1 MKSITHIKSSTI
13 EDLRALPRPLVFT
26 NGVFDI
32 LHSGHVIYL
41 QEASKLGASL
51 IVSINSDSS
60 VKMLNKDKDR
70 PLNSEVDRAF
80 LVSALRCVSDVYIFS
95 EKTPMAL
102 LRSILP
108 DVYVKGGDYNM
119 DQLEEKRFMDSLGGQ
134 AVSLSF
140 KKGYSSTALIEKIRG
155 V

>member
-1 MKSITHIKSSTI
+1 MVSIIHGNSATI
-13 EDLRALPRPLVFT
+13 EELLALPRPLVFT

-32 LHSGHVIYL
+32 LHSGHVMYL

-51 IVSINSDSS
+51 IIGVNSDSS

-70 PLNSEVDRAF
+70 PLNSEEDRAF
-80 LVSALRCVSDVYIFS
+80 LLSALRCVSSVHIFS

-102 LRSILP
+102 LRSISP
-108 DVYVKGGDYNM
+108 DVYVKGGDYDM
-119 DQLEEKRFMDSLGGQ
+119 DQLEEKRFMDSIGGQ
-134 AVSLSF
+134 AISLSF

>member
-1 MKSITHIKSSTI
+1 MKSITHIKSLTI

-51 IVSINSDSS
+51 IVGINSDSS
-60 VKMLNKDKDR
+60 VRMLNKDKDR

-80 LVSALRCVSDVYIFS
+80 LVSALGCVSGVYIFS

-140 KKGYSSTALIEKIRG
+140 KKGYSSTALIERIRR

>member
-1 MKSITHIKSSTI
+1 MASITHSNSATI
-13 EDLRALPRPLVFT
+13 QELLALPRPLVFT

-51 IVSINSDSS
+51 IVGVNSDSS

-70 PLNSEVDRAF
+70 PLNSEEDRAF
-80 LVSALRCVSDVYIFS
+80 LLSALRCVSGVHIFS
-95 EKTPMAL
+95 EKTPMTL

-108 DVYVKGGDYNM
+108 DVYVKGGDYDM
-119 DQLEEKRFMDSLGGQ
+119 DKLDEKRFMDSIGGQ
-134 AVSLSF
+134 ALSLSF
-140 KKGYSSTALIEKIRG
+140 KKGYSSTALIEKIRS